1 MYVQMHKLNVHYAK
15 VFSKGKMIKG
25 IIVCVVKFVLN
36 VNIVINA
43 CLEKNNSNI
52 KMKNKWFNAKNVMI
66 TI

>member
-1 MYVQMHKLNVHYAK
+1 MHKLNVLFAK

-52 KMKNKWFNAKNVMI
+52 KMKNAQSKWFNAKNVMI